1 MFKKTISPRISETN
15 AARHIGHNAI
25 PVWLEEGFIEV
36 LKLFVQDPAQ
46 DPAVAMA
53 NLNIDFLGEIF
64 FGTDVELTTAVK
76 KIGKSSTVLH
86 QEIFQKGRL
95 CVRAAVTF
103 VNFDF
108 QTKQTKPIPGET
120 VRKLRDHLLDD
131 SAAAQA

>member
-1 MFKKTISPRISETN
+1 MFRKTISPRISETN

-36 LKLFVQDPAQ
+36 LRLFVEDPAQ

-64 FGTDVELTTAVK
+64 FGTDVELTTEVK

-108 QTKQTKPIPGET
+108 QTKESRPIPEET
-120 VRKLRDHLLDD
+120 IRKLKDHLMDG
-131 SAAAQA
+131 ATAGRG

>member
-1 MFKKTISPRISETN
+1 MFTKTISPRISETN

-36 LKLFVQDPAQ
+36 LKLFVEDPAQ
-46 DPAVAMA
+46 DPAVAMV

-76 KIGKSSTVLH
+76 KIGKSSAVLH
-86 QEIFQKGRL
+86 QEIFQKGKL

-103 VNFDF
+103 VHFDF
-108 QTKQTKPIPGET
+108 RTKQTKSIPAET
-120 VRKLRDHLLDD
+120 VRKLREHLPDG
-131 SAAAQA
+131 AAAQA